1 MLDDDRMYAEDD
13 PLTSAMMDAAQGHPL
28 VDVIAASLSVLCQ
41 SVYLKSGRD
50 VHVAVEKIEQI
61 CELAKKEIMLNEGN
75 CSQLDRKLS

>member
-1 MLDDDRMYAEDD
+1 MLNDREYAEDD

-28 VDVIAASLSVLCQ
+28 LDVIAASMSVLCQ
-41 SVYLKSGRD
+41 SVYLKSGKD